1 MKFVK
6 VTRGYEV
13 IHLNVD
19 HIHFMSEAEKNTDE
33 GRAWVTTIR
42 FSLEPHDKI
51 EVKERIEDILKQL
64 S

>member
-1 MKFVK
+1 MKFIK

-13 IHLNVD
+13 LHLNAD
-19 HIHFMSEAEKNTDE
+19 HIHFMTEAEKNDE
-33 GRAWVTTIR
+33 NGKNWVTTIR

-64 S
+64 